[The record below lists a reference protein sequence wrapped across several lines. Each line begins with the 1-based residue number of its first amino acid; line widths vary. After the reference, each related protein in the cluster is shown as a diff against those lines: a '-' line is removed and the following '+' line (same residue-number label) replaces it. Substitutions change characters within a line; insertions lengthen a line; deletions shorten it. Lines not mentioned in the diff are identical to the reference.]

1 MSAPSTK
8 SKPPTGYRSRP
19 SPQLSSDTVAD
30 PGESAGM
37 FAFTLAERRSR
48 AGFLSVMVALAPDDV
63 HV

>member
-8 SKPPTGYRSRP
+8 SKPPTGYLSRP
-19 SPQLSSDTVAD
+19 SPQLSSDTAAD

-37 FAFTLAERRSR
+37 LAFTLAERRSR